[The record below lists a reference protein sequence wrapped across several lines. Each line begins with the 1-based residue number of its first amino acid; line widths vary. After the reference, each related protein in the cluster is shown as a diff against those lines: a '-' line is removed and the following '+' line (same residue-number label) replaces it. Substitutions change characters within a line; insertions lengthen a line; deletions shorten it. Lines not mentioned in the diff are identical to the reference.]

1 MKYSNPFPAR
11 LLRYQA
17 RLSPGR
23 LILLG
28 LGLLCATLY
37 WAAVQLVEQQSGT
50 LKAHFSQLMDSV
62 QEQQLLLRRVT
73 ILAPASSY
81 RGSIHSSL
89 RLCPVPPY
97 LTQGNCNDQ
106 NLPSTLAQALNRH
119 PSSRELSRL
128 LVAGMQLST
137 LYRAFWSDSHLQ
149 APKVL
154 VLDACDD
161 LDLDTLGARTGFDDR
176 ARRDISLSV
185 RELCQV
191 LLKHWRF
198 AVDRAHGQ
206 QYPRPGSVESGR
218 WLLAYI
224 TLYLAPAQ
232 LQVARDDGW
241 MNMGSLQELDETGKS
256 DHPQPAAVY
265 DDFTL
270 IDPAGLVLAGPRRSA
285 RALHEG
291 LNFGWQGVILKLT
304 SHAPALWTGLY
315 DISYRSLYGQALW
328 TVAGLLGL
336 ILGSAAWG
344 WSVSHCQRQRAL
356 APGRPTH
363 QDTNESE
370 TFGHTVIETAPTGL
384 CVVRREDFTVL
395 LENPQARQGAG
406 TRGLLSLLEQDP
418 RHFDSGETCLVAAG
432 CHLQVK
438 FAATRY
444 QGEDVV
450 LCAFNDITR
459 QVESSRALKQARHS
473 AQRAGEG
480 QARLLA
486 TMSHKIRTPLY
497 GVLGTLELL
506 GLTPLAPRQAGH
518 LLTLQRCATA
528 LLQLTSD
535 IFDVSRVE
543 SGKLAIT
550 SVEFSVLDMAEAAL
564 KGCAA
569 IAEQRGLL
577 LYACIDPHLPDLV
590 SGDAGR
596 IRQILDNLLS
606 NAIKFTDSGR
616 VVLRVRLLGH
626 AGQRAGI
633 EWQVTDTGIGIPAS
647 QQEWLFDPDRPLP
660 DTTFQ
665 LGAGLGLRLCQRLC
679 TLMEGQLLVTSEPGL
694 GSSFSLRL
702 ELARLPGLL
711 PDLQPLTDGPPVH
724 VRGPIP
730 ELVKNTCDWLNR
742 LGIQALPATTTWD
755 PQAQDQVLVDLL
767 PRDNLRPW
775 PGPRVSA
782 LANPPRRQQ
791 HHGRQWIVDVHDI
804 RAIAQAVAQARQGRS
819 SLLQQPVDASLYP
832 LHLHVLVAED
842 NPINQ
847 ALIQEQLHA
856 LGCRAT
862 LAANG
867 EQALQHWQPQLF
879 DLVLADLNMP
889 VMNGYELAR
898 QLRQR
903 DPQLPIIGITA
914 NALDEERN
922 RCLAAGM
929 SAWVVK
935 PMNLQHLWQ
944 QLTQLCQVPAVPRS
958 LAPPVTRQRERQWQP
973 GERLQLSPRMRPLF
987 LETMNQD
994 LLRLD
999 QALERADPQGAAE
1012 RLHSIAGALGA
1023 VQASSLAR
1031 SCADMEYRLQE
1042 APSSTSLEQEV
1053 RQLMQQL
1060 SELLLFIE

>member
-17 RLSPGR
+17 RLSLGL

-28 LGLLCATLY
+28 LGLLCTTLY
-37 WAAVQLVEQQSGT
+37 WAAIRLVEQQSVT

-62 QEQQLLLRRVT
+62 QEQELFLGRVPT
-73 ILAPASSY
+73 IAPVSSY
-81 RGSIHSSL
+81 PSSIHLPL
-89 RLCPVPPY
+89 RQRTVPPF
-97 LTQGNCNDQ
+97 LAQGNCDDR
-106 NLPSTLAQALNRH
+106 NLPHTLAQALNRH
-119 PSSRELSRL
+119 LSSREFSRL
-128 LVAGMQLST
+128 LVAGMQLLT
-137 LYRAFWSDSHLQ
+137 LYRAFWPDSHLQ
-149 APKVL
+149 APRVL
-154 VLDACDD
+154 VLNACDG
-161 LDLDTLGARTGFDDR
+161 LDLDTLGARTGYDDR
-176 ARRDISLSV
+176 TRRDNSLSV
-185 RELCQV
+185 QELRQV
-191 LLKHWRF
+191 LQKHWRF
-198 AVDRAHGQ
+198 AVDQVHWQ
-206 QYPRPGSVESGR
+206 QYPRPHPVDSGR
-218 WLLAYI
+218 RLLARI
-224 TLYLAPAQ
+224 SLYLAPAQ
-232 LQVARDDGW
+232 LQVARDGGW
-241 MNMGSLQELDETGKS
+241 MSIGSLLEPDDTGKL
-256 DHPQPAAVY
+256 DRPLPTPLY
-265 DDFTL
+265 NDFTL
-270 IDPAGLVLAGPRRSA
+270 IDPTGLVLAGPRSSA
-285 RALHEG
+285 RALQEG

-304 SHAPALWTGLY
+304 SQAPALWTGLY
-315 DISYRSLYGQALW
+315 GISYRSLYGQALW

-336 ILGSAAWG
+336 ILGAAAWG
-344 WSVSHCQRQRAL
+344 WSASRWQRQRAP
-356 APGRPTH
+356 APGHPTH
-363 QDTNESE
+363 RDANESE
-370 TFGHTVIETAPTGL
+370 TFGRTVIETAPTGL

-406 TRGLLSLLEQDP
+406 TKGLLSLLEQDP
-418 RHFDSGETCLVAAG
+418 RHFDSGETCLVVAG

-444 QGEDVV
+444 QGQDAV

-473 AQRAGEG
+473 AQRAGES

-506 GLTPLAPRQAGH
+506 GLTPLASRQAGH
-518 LLTLQRCATA
+518 LLTLQRCSTA

-535 IFDVSRVE
+535 ILDVSRIE

-564 KGCAA
+564 KDCAA

-596 IRQILDNLLS
+596 IRQILDNLLG
-606 NAIKFTDSGR
+606 NAIKFTDSGQ
-616 VVLRVRLLGH
+616 VVLRVRLLGY
-626 AGQRAGI
+626 AGQRASI
-633 EWQVTDTGIGIPAS
+633 EWQVTDTGTGIPAS
-647 QQEWLFDPDRPLP
+647 QQEWLFDPDRSLP
-660 DTTFQ
+660 DTTSRF
-665 LGAGLGLRLCQRLC
+665 GAGLGLPLCQRLC

-702 ELARLPGLL
+702 ELSRLPGFL
-711 PDLQPLTDGPPVH
+711 PGLQPLADGPPVH
-724 VRGPIP
+724 VRGPVP

-742 LGIQALPATTTWD
+742 LGIQALPAITTWD

-767 PRDNLRPW
+767 PRDTLRPR

-782 LANPPRRQQ
+782 LPNPPRRQQ
-791 HHGRQWIVDVHDI
+791 HQDRQWIVDVHDI
-804 RAIAQAVAQARQGRS
+804 RAIAQAVAQARQGQS
-819 SLLQQPVDASLYP
+819 SPLQQPVDTRLYP

-862 LAANG
+862 LATNG

-929 SAWVVK
+929 SAWIVK

-958 LAPPVTRQRERQWQP
+958 LAPPVTRERERQWQP

-987 LETMNQD
+987 LETMKQD

-999 QALERADPQGAAE
+999 QALERVDPQGAAE

-1023 VQASSLAR
+1023 VQASTLAR
-1031 SCADMEYRLQE
+1031 SCAEMEYRLQE